1 LKELVFISKTCDWM
15 IGSLSEIIG
24 AASILKISGHWKINK
39 SPFFA
44 NLNSIDEKNNRAFHN
59 QRPGSLFAKKRI

>member
-1 LKELVFISKTCDWM
+1 M

-44 NLNSIDEKNNRAFHN
+44 NLNSIDEKIIVLFITNDPVAFL
-59 QRPGSLFAKKRI
+59 QKSGYDKQQKK